1 MNRKSVYSLILA
13 VALAVSFAFP
23 VFADDL
29 ATASD
34 ADYYSNQLLSVE
46 TSIVK
51 AAASELSPLY
61 SVNAQNQWTQLPYD
75 NSLNY
80 VWVPSDCTRLCWI
93 APSGTR
99 HLRLRVDSSDLGKF
113 GLVVYYPDD
122 ADGSSSSV
130 WDYFSNYLDDDG
142 IFYMG
147 NFNPK
152 SSPVYF
158 FVNTSSSFMIGVN
171 QYVDSSLSLDISGIY
186 DNSDVKFKLKTVK
199 IDGVSLYPKSFA
211 RTSNRWLNYFFTG
224 GGILKKG
231 YEYSFTFYNSFGPS
245 CLSGL
250 HLQTNLTDIC
260 KGVSDGNYVT
270 FTFTPTRDLNT
281 SDLVFYVDKGIGNEN
296 LQGVFYY
303 VSSSSSYIPASDTGQ
318 QGQTTAANTT
328 IIKNVVTNISN
339 TVSNI
344 SNQITT
350 STTTITNAVNNVANQ
365 VTGSINSQTNTL
377 SDKIQ
382 GQTNT
387 ITDNQNQNT
396 DKVIKNQDEN
406 TDKVVKNQDENTDK
420 LTKNQDENTNKVT
433 EKLEDVKTGIIS
445 GIIEGLKNL
454 FIPSEDFFKSYF
466 DDLYSW
472 FGERLGFLS
481 FPIDLLAELA
491 EMFLG
496 SSSTDCILTLPSFSI
511 SGFKLWEESSFNLT
525 SFLNENFK
533 FVLDA
538 IKLGTSVILVF
549 NFIHL
554 CERKWEEVMMN

>member
-1 MNRKSVYSLILA
+1 MGDTSTHPKL
-13 VALAVSFAFP
+13 
-23 VFADDL
+23 
-29 ATASD
+29 
-34 ADYYSNQLLSVE
+34 YYQYVGNNSKV
-46 TSIVK
+46 
-51 AAASELSPLY
+51 
-61 SVNAQNQWTQLPYD
+61 PY
-75 NSLNY
+75 
-80 VWVPSDCTRLCWI
+80 
-93 APSGTR
+93 G
-99 HLRLRVDSSDLGKF
+99 
-113 GLVVYYPDD
+113 
-122 ADGSSSSV
+122 
-130 WDYFSNYLDDDG
+130 G
-142 IFYMG
+142 IYMG
-147 NFNPK
+147 HLPNAWI
-152 SSPVYF
+152 
-158 FVNTSSSFMIGVN
+158 FVQMPT
-171 QYVDSSLSLDISGIY
+171 LSNVWFY
-186 DNSDVKFKLKTVK
+186 
-199 IDGVSLYPKSFA
+199 
-211 RTSNRWLNYFFTG
+211 
-224 GGILKKG
+224 KG
-231 YEYSFTFYNSFGPS
+231 YEYSIVFNVPYVLNGIDLYDQSTFLGTFPNLWGAS
-245 CLSGL
+245 LSSYAGKAIL
-250 HLQTNLTDIC
+250 
-260 KGVSDGNYVT
+260 
-270 FTFTPTRDLNT
+270 TFTPPYDLLA
-281 SDLVFYVDKGIGNEN
+281 SDMRFALLCKSTGSDPYFSQNIG
-296 LQGVFYY
+296 VYS
-303 VSSSSSYIPASDTGQ
+303 VSSSYIPKSDSGS

-387 ITDNQNQNT
+387 ITNNQNQNT

-496 SSSTDCILTLPSFSI
+496 SSSTDCILTLPGFSI